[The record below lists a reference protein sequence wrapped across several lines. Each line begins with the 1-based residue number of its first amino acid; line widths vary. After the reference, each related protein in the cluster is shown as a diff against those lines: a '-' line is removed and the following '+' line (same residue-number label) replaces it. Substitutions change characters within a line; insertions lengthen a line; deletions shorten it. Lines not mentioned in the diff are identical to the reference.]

1 MATYDSCV
9 SLADLADTGFA
20 VSHVEAVTIVREVVL
35 RASRGELPGVPSA
48 PVIRLN
54 ALGAVLVEGPVAA
67 DGWAVRRAAH
77 LLDALLPG
85 FDAPAEQRVPGALR
99 LVLARALGTVD
110 LPPYSSL
117 DAFAEALTR
126 FASPDLQ
133 TTVRALVARQSVSVA
148 AHVTPQA
155 EDEHIA
161 PAGSEPASE
170 PADDDA
176 GHTGDRG
183 AAAPLRLEPRETALT
198 ISDIRRARRAT
209 GVTLSQVSERSRIS
223 RRLLVELEWGYMHNW
238 PASHAGRSHLVRYAR
253 AAGLDDDLVVRTVW
267 PLLEEA
273 VRERHVAGLL
283 DISITLIPE
292 EVPET
297 TAIAPFADAAPARRP
312 WGRKRYLAALAIP
325 ALLVVGIAPALWER
339 TGGLSAQPPVGR
351 VSASAAKLVA
361 RPIRGIPDGPAY
373 SPSFASVGSAVFYQA
388 ESDGRSA
395 LMRADTDSRGAILRI
410 TSVVDDRARN
420 FHARQSPDGTRIAF
434 DSDREGERGVY
445 IADANGQNVKRISG
459 DGFAAIPSW
468 SPDGSLIAFVRA
480 EADRPHVWNLWT
492 ADVSSG
498 RARRLTSYTAGAT
511 WGASWFP
518 DGRRI
523 AYSHET
529 NVIVLDLETGRQ
541 RVFDSP
547 ISGRPVRTPAVSPD
561 GKRVMFQVYR
571 DGAWLLETADGS
583 MRKVLS
589 DASAE
594 EYTWAPDGQRVAYHS
609 RSAGTWGVWVM
620 APR

>member
-85 FDAPAEQRVPGALR
+85 FDAPADQRVPGALR

-117 DAFAEALTR
+117 DAFAQALTR

-148 AHVTPQA
+148 P
-155 EDEHIA
+155 DEHIA

-183 AAAPLRLEPRETALT
+183 AAAPLRLGPRETALT

-209 GVTLSQVSERSRIS
+209 GLTLSQVSERSRIP

-273 VRERHVAGLL
+273 VRGRHVAGLL
-283 DISITLIPE
+283 DISITPIPE

-297 TAIAPFADAAPARRP
+297 TAIAPFADAVPARRP

-325 ALLVVGIAPALWER
+325 ALLVLGIAPALWER
-339 TGGLSAQPPVGR
+339 TSGSSAQPHVGR
-351 VSASAAKLVA
+351 VGASAAKLVA
-361 RPIRGIPDGPAY
+361 RPIRGIPDGPTY
-373 SPSFASVGSAVFYQA
+373 SPSFASVGSADVL
-388 ESDGRSA
+388 SGGVGRQE
-395 LMRADTDSRGAILRI
+395 RTD
-410 TSVVDDRARN
+410 
-420 FHARQSPDGTRIAF
+420 
-434 DSDREGERGVY
+434 
-445 IADANGQNVKRISG
+445 
-459 DGFAAIPSW
+459 
-468 SPDGSLIAFVRA
+468 
-480 EADRPHVWNLWT
+480 
-492 ADVSSG
+492 
-498 RARRLTSYTAGAT
+498 ARR
-511 WGASWFP
+511 
-518 DGRRI
+518 
-523 AYSHET
+523 H
-529 NVIVLDLETGRQ
+529 
-541 RVFDSP
+541 
-547 ISGRPVRTPAVSPD
+547 
-561 GKRVMFQVYR
+561 
-571 DGAWLLETADGS
+571 
-583 MRKVLS
+583 
-589 DASAE
+589 
-594 EYTWAPDGQRVAYHS
+594 
-609 RSAGTWGVWVM
+609 
-620 APR
+620 